1 MGVKEAEPPKRVRS
15 NDFSSGAV
23 SSNGRSRSSSKNSL
37 GPAGLSSGKRQSSVS
52 RVPTTGMSKGRP
64 GGRSSSTGGKMSI
77 GTTPL
82 SKGTNR
88 SSSGNR
94 SSERLKVPSRTD
106 FMTPQRVST
115 SKKSM
120 ASTERR
126 MTSSALPKGT
136 HQRLSGR
143 GSQIGAKGSKDTRPL
158 NDNAFRQSQIR
169 KILDFLRNSG
179 YSNTSLTSKNFPL
192 ATKEFVSVFNFLYSH
207 IDPSVDKVL
216 PYYKFEEDAPRLLKS
231 LNYPTNL
238 SKSNFISIGTMH
250 SWPTVLG
257 CLAYL
262 CDLATLYTRKLYP
275 DVVALSFPM
284 KDENGFPTDR
294 ESDDKIQFEFNL
306 KCWAEFNAG
315 ADEFP
320 EQLQSLHENLMEN
333 NGVDIDRLKY
343 LEQQK
348 EGLELEFQ
356 RFEGREIKKVDL
368 LQEKQVWISD
378 INKLSN
384 YLEEMKYHNQMKSER
399 IKVMVNEMEDL
410 LAQTEALNTIV
421 MELKSNCEQRKV
433 SHIEIEGNK
442 ALIGEKRNQIDVAR
456 NEVEEVEKEVWE
468 KEIEV
473 SRKRDVVDN
482 LVKQVNSLALQ
493 EGIRS
498 KSGENVCLQVHS
510 FQGGREDENMVNNST
525 RVELGEMTKG
535 SRMVTRNTERE
546 LQATMSA
553 TEQAK
558 REVSNRKNEMS
569 RIEEELS
576 RLNKELTM
584 YKEQVDVEEKNFNT
598 ELALI
603 KEQLHQLKSK
613 DRVNIEMLERELLS
627 AEEKLSAVRM
637 HREKYVKDGTEFL
650 RKVADRTVSYI
661 EECTGY
667 RDSAAR
673 AVLEAAR
680 TRVEMVKN
688 SGRELEEKVERALQ
702 EIKDAEL

>member
-1 MGVKEAEPPKRVRS
+1 MP
-15 NDFSSGAV
+15 
-23 SSNGRSRSSSKNSL
+23 
-37 GPAGLSSGKRQSSVS
+37 SV
-52 RVPTTGMSKGRP
+52 SKGRP
-64 GGRSSSTGGKMSI
+64 GGGRSSSIGGGQKSL

-82 SKGTNR
+82 NNGTKR

-192 ATKEFVSVFNFLYSH
+192 SSKEFVSVFNFLYSH
-207 IDPSVDKVL
+207 IDPSVDNVL
-216 PYYKFEEDAPRLLKS
+216 PMYKFEEDAPRLLRS

-238 SKSNFISIGTMH
+238 SKSNFITIGSMH

-262 CDLATLYTRKLYP
+262 CDLATLFTKKLYP

-284 KDENGFPTDR
+284 KDEMGFPTDR

-306 KCWAEFNAG
+306 KCWAEFNTG

-320 EQLQSLHENLMEN
+320 EQLQTLHGNLMEN

-348 EGLELEFQ
+348 EGLELEFH
-356 RFEGREIKKVDL
+356 RLEGRENKKIDL
-368 LQEKQVWISD
+368 LQEKQVRISD
-378 INKLSN
+378 IDKLSN
-384 YLEEMKYHNQMKSER
+384 YLEEMKYHNQMKSEK
-399 IKVMVNEMEDL
+399 IKEMMKELEEL
-410 LAQTEALNTIV
+410 LTQIEALDINV
-421 MELKSNCEQRKV
+421 RELKSNCEQRKV
-433 SHIEIEGNK
+433 SQIEIEGNR

-456 NEVEEVEKEVWE
+456 REVEEVEKEVWE

-482 LVKQVNSLALQ
+482 IVKQVNSLALQ
-493 EGIRS
+493 EEIRA

-510 FQGGREDENMVNNST
+510 FQGGREDDNLANNST
-525 RVELGEMTKG
+525 RAELGEMAKG
-535 SRMVTRNTERE
+535 SRTVTRNTERE
-546 LQATMSA
+546 LQGTIST
-553 TEQAK
+553 TEQAR
-558 REVSNRKNEMS
+558 REVANRKTEVG
-569 RIEEELS
+569 RIEQELS
-576 RLNKELTM
+576 RMNDDLTVT
-584 YKEQVDVEEKNFNT
+584 KEQIDIEEKNFNDKM
-598 ELALI
+598 ALI
-603 KEQLHQLKSK
+603 KEQLHHFKSK
-613 DRVNIEMLERELLS
+613 DRVNIEVLERELLS
-627 AEEKLSAVRM
+627 AEEKLSAIRL

-673 AVLEAAR
+673 AVLETAR

-702 EIKDAEL
+702 EVEGQEF

>member
-1 MGVKEAEPPKRVRS
+1 
-15 NDFSSGAV
+15 
-23 SSNGRSRSSSKNSL
+23 
-37 GPAGLSSGKRQSSVS
+37 
-52 RVPTTGMSKGRP
+52 
-64 GGRSSSTGGKMSI
+64 
-77 GTTPL
+77 
-82 SKGTNR
+82 
-88 SSSGNR
+88 
-94 SSERLKVPSRTD
+94 
-106 FMTPQRVST
+106 
-115 SKKSM
+115 
-120 ASTERR
+120 
-126 MTSSALPKGT
+126 
-136 HQRLSGR
+136 
-143 GSQIGAKGSKDTRPL
+143 
-158 NDNAFRQSQIR
+158 
-169 KILDFLRNSG
+169 
-179 YSNTSLTSKNFPL
+179 
-192 ATKEFVSVFNFLYSH
+192 
-207 IDPSVDKVL
+207 
-216 PYYKFEEDAPRLLKS
+216 
-231 LNYPTNL
+231 
-238 SKSNFISIGTMH
+238 
-250 SWPTVLG
+250 
-257 CLAYL
+257 
-262 CDLATLYTRKLYP
+262 
-275 DVVALSFPM
+275 
-284 KDENGFPTDR
+284 
-294 ESDDKIQFEFNL
+294 
-306 KCWAEFNAG
+306 
-315 ADEFP
+315 
-320 EQLQSLHENLMEN
+320 
-333 NGVDIDRLKY
+333 

-356 RFEGREIKKVDL
+356 RLEGREIKKVDL

-421 MELKSNCEQRKV
+421 RELKANCEQRKV

-473 SRKRDVVDN
+473 SRKRDVVDK

-510 FQGGREDENMVNNST
+510 FQGGREGENMVNNST

-546 LQATMSA
+546 LQATMF

-569 RIEEELS
+569 GIEEELS

-584 YKEQVDVEEKNFNT
+584 NKEQVDIEEKNFNT

-688 SGRELEEKVERALQ
+688 SGRELEQKVERALQ
-702 EIKDAEL
+702 EIKDEAL